1 MIKVERVR
9 GDGVKGQKVK
19 EVTSVC
25 ILTLSSLL
33 TFYPPHPRPQC
44 FSRIMDPSWGQK
56 SAAPPVSSPARE
68 DRCKVG
74 GERHRETERERDIER
89 EMEEEKQKCS
99 ADQNS
104 NSV

>member
-33 TFYPPHPRPQC
+33 TFYPPRPQC
-44 FSRIMDPSWGQK
+44 FSRIMDLSWGQK

-74 GERHRETERERDIER
+74 GERHRETERERGIER
-89 EMEEEKQKCS
+89 KMEEEKQKCS